1 MVTLSTVEKALKELY
16 LGAIIKQLNT
26 ESDPFIA
33 RIKRTSER
41 ITGNNDII
49 RAAQIGINGGF
60 GAGTETGQLPLP
72 GENIYKKLR
81 STTKNMYGVIAIS
94 DKSLKSLK
102 GNDKGAFGN
111 LIQNEITGMM
121 ETAKWNFARQ
131 VSGKSDGVLTTC
143 KASGGATNKVPVND
157 VRLLIEG
164 ITIDILEAGGNPLA
178 TARRILNIDRSKNE
192 ITISG
197 AAVTTTA
204 GMLITAQGS
213 YMLELTGLGDLFDTD
228 SLTLYGNER
237 ASNDWLNPYV
247 KKNAGAIN
255 DAMLTEAIMRQEDA
269 YNVNI
274 NYLRAGNDAYYAY
287 AKYLEGRVR
296 LINTTKLEGGF
307 TALKVGEHPFVRNKF
322 MRPDSIDFLD
332 TEKFYLDQVSEWDW
346 IPGPVG
352 GIFVQNAGTAT
363 YNATLAKYADLMCV
377 TPGGMAR
384 YEGITAPAEAA
395 AVNE

>member
-1 MVTLSTVEKALKELY
+1 MVTLATVEKALKELY
-16 LGAIIKQLNT
+16 LGAITKQLNT

-41 ITGNNDII
+41 ITGNNGIVRD
-49 RAAQIGINGGF
+49 AQIGINGGF

-72 GENIYKKLR
+72 GENIYKKLT

-102 GNDKGAFGN
+102 GNDKGAFGD
-111 LIQNEITGMM
+111 LIQREIDGMM
-121 ETAKWNFARQ
+121 ETAKWHFARQ

-143 KASGGATNKVPVND
+143 KASGNATNKIPVND

-164 ITIDILEAGGNPLA
+164 ITIDILQTSGTPLA

-197 AAVTTTA
+197 TAVTTTA

-213 YMLELTGLGDLFDTD
+213 YKLELTGLGDLFDLSST
-228 SLTLYGNER
+228 TLYGNER
-237 ASNDWLNPYV
+237 ASNSWLNPKV
-247 KKNAGAIN
+247 VESATEIS
-255 DAMLTEAIMRQEDA
+255 DAMLTKAIMEQEDA
-269 YNVNI
+269 YNVHI
-274 NYLRAGNDAYYAY
+274 NYIRAGNDAYYNY
-287 AKYLEGRVR
+287 AAYLEQRVR
-296 LINTTKLEGGF
+296 LVNTMRLEGGF
-307 TALKVGEHPFVRNKF
+307 TALKVGEHPLVRNKF
-322 MRPDSIDFLD
+322 MDPSAIDFLD

-363 YNATLAKYADLMCV
+363 YNATLAKYGDLMCV

-384 YEGITAPAEAA
+384 YKNVTAPTAA
-395 AVNE
+395 AE